1 MKAILEFNL
10 EEDRNEFEEAVNGWK
25 WSMAMYELDQYLRTN
40 TKYAPDSQPQEVY
53 DALSNARE
61 KLHEIMRESDLSFK

>member
-10 EEDRNEFEEAVNGWK
+10 EEDRGEFEEAVNGWK
-25 WSMAMYELDQYLRTN
+25 WSLAMWELDQYLRTN

-53 DALSNARE
+53 DALIAARE
-61 KLHEIMRESDLSFK
+61 KLFEIMRESDLSFK

>member
-53 DALSNARE
+53 DALIATRE
-61 KLHEIMRESDLSFK
+61 KLFEIMRESDLSFK

>member
-10 EEDRNEFEEAVNGWK
+10 EEDRSEFEEAVNGWK
-25 WSMAMYELDQYLRTN
+25 WSLAMWELDQYLRTN

-53 DALSNARE
+53 DALIAARE
-61 KLHEIMRESDLSFK
+61 KLFEIMKESDLSFK

>member
-10 EEDRNEFEEAVNGWK
+10 PEDNNEFEEAVNGWK
-25 WSMAMYELDQYLRTN
+25 WSLAMWELDQYLRTN

-53 DALSNARE
+53 DALIAARE
-61 KLHEIMRESDLSFK
+61 KLFEIMRESDLSFK

>member
-25 WSMAMYELDQYLRTN
+25 WGMAMYELDQYLRTN
-40 TKYAPDSQPQEVY
+40 TKYAPDGQPPEVY

-61 KLHEIMRESDLSFK
+61 KLYEIMRESDLSFK

>member
-53 DALSNARE
+53 DALIAARE
-61 KLHEIMRESDLSFK
+61 KLFEIMRESDLSFK